1 MDDICCRFP
10 EICSIIFGF
19 LDNKTLVRCRLVNNN
34 WKNCVDNLKILWI
47 KIIQKYFGDPNKYPD
62 TWKKV
67 LDKTPFPII
76 KKLGLA
82 VVYFFQN
89 PVRMIQCHTMW
100 TPLHIAAEQGQLELC
115 RYIIEKT
122 EKNQYNADIATP
134 LHLAAEN
141 GHIDICRLLFDNA
154 FERNP
159 KNKEGLTP
167 LHVSAE
173 KGHLHVFQ
181 FLSETIGISMNK
193 VVEFYI
199 IATPLIPMNNFFLTF
214 CKTV

>member
-34 WKNCVDNLKILWI
+34 WKSCVDNLKILWI

-89 PVRMIQCHTMW
+89 PV
-100 TPLHIAAEQGQLELC
+100 
-115 RYIIEKT
+115 
-122 EKNQYNADIATP
+122 
-134 LHLAAEN
+134 
-141 GHIDICRLLFDNA
+141 
-154 FERNP
+154 
-159 KNKEGLTP
+159 
-167 LHVSAE
+167 
-173 KGHLHVFQ
+173 
-181 FLSETIGISMNK
+181 
-193 VVEFYI
+193 
-199 IATPLIPMNNFFLTF
+199 
-214 CKTV
+214 